1 MYARDI
7 TIYCPFLIV
16 NKTHLALR
24 VIDTAPPAETPSIAP
39 PLPDSNIA
47 QPLLFR
53 CFQNCS
59 LTTALI
65 LAIQAAA
72 LTHGDNVHALQELQG
87 MSIGARTLC
96 Q

>member
-24 VIDTAPPAETPSIAP
+24 VIDTAPLAETPSIAP
-39 PLPDSNIA
+39 PLPDSNVA

-53 CFQNCS
+53 YSS
-59 LTTALI
+59 LLYELPSAL
-65 LAIQAAA
+65 LPAIWRPSPFAK
-72 LTHGDNVHALQELQG
+72 
-87 MSIGARTLC
+87 
-96 Q
+96 